1 MPYLLDSNVL
11 IDADRDYYPL
21 KRVPEFW
28 DWLIHQSEHGVILT
42 PTEMYNEV
50 VVGKGVLVEWL
61 KGNQDTLVL
70 KDEADP
76 VLVRDVVSQG
86 YAPDLTEDEIE
97 KIGNDP
103 FIVAYALACEPHATV
118 VSTEV
123 SRPSARRGNRRLPD
137 VSEQFGVKCIN
148 TFKLVQEL
156 NFSTGWRAGQ
166 EVAEVNQNA
175 DLFAAHAAE

>member
-1 MPYLLDSNVL
+1 MSYFLDSNVL

-21 KRVPEFW
+21 ERVPEFW
-28 DWLIHQSEHGVILT
+28 DWLIHQSERGVIST

-50 VVGKGVLVEWL
+50 VAGKGALVDWL
-61 KGNQDTLVL
+61 RGHKETLVL

-76 VLVRDVVSQG
+76 ALVRDVVSQG
-86 YAPDLTEDEIE
+86 YGPDLTEDEIE

-103 FIVAYALACEPHATV
+103 FIVAYALAREPHATV

-123 SRPSARRGNRRLPD
+123 SRPSAQRGNRRLPD
-137 VSEQFGVKCIN
+137 VCDQFGIKCIN

-156 NFSTGWRAGQ
+156 NFRTGWRSGQ
-166 EVAEVNQNA
+166 EVAEVDYKA
-175 DLFAAHAAE
+175 DLFTAYGAD